1 MAQGLGLPG
10 PTAAPAPQQA
20 PAESQSG
27 GSVDADIE
35 AIFSGDGEPQ
45 SESSGGSGSG
55 GEPSLE
61 EMLLSKAM
69 LSPEE
74 LEALGLTEDSGPTNE
89 DVTSQTPPPAT
100 PAKQAQAP
108 APDPSHQL
116 MQGFMR
122 QMQAMQQQQQE
133 FQLKMAEM
141 FKPPQKPQEE
151 DILADL
157 VPPELRDINGV
168 PQLAQAIY
176 SKVQRELQGR
186 DKAAQEQQQ
195 RYQHEA
201 AVNRWVTE
209 AKQVSEAVLQDGYHF
224 ENQAEA
230 TDFGGMVRDL
240 SIAIADAKGGTP
252 GQYLAPIKAMMKAG
266 AKAQLAAMNKKTKE
280 TMGRRVPNAQISSQQ
295 PGAQQQSAR
304 SQVASGRPTPEE
316 LRAVG
321 MTAVESAM
329 EGDYSVR
336 ILRARQA
343 RGK

>member
-20 PAESQSG
+20 PVEGPAG
-27 GSVDADIE
+27 GNNVDADID
-35 AIFSGDGEPQ
+35 AIFSGASPQ
-45 SESSGGSGSG
+45 ADAAGGSDFG
-55 GEPSLE
+55 GGAEPSLE
-61 EMLLSKAM
+61 EMLLSKAL

-74 LEALGLTEDSGPTNE
+74 LEALGLTEDSGPPQE
-89 DVTSQTPPPAT
+89 EVTLPTPQAR
-100 PAKQAQAP
+100 QAQAP

-116 MQGFMR
+116 MQGFMQ

-133 FQLKMAEM
+133 FQLRMAEM

-157 VPPELRDINGV
+157 VPAELRDINGV

-195 RYQHEA
+195 RYQHEV

-209 AKQVSEAVLQDGYHF
+209 AKQVSESVLQDGYHF
-224 ENQAEA
+224 DNPTDAS
-230 TDFGGMVRDL
+230 DFGSMVRDL

-266 AKAQLAAMNKKTKE
+266 ARAQLAAMNKKTKE

-316 LRAVG
+316 LRTVG

-336 ILRARQA
+336 MLRTRQA
-343 RGK
+343 KGR